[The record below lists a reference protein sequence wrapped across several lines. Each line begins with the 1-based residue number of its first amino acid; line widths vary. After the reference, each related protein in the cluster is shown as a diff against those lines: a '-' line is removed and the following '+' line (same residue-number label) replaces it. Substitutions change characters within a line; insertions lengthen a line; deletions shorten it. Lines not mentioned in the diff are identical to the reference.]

1 MGMMGFDGNDGFDVN
16 YGIHGNDGFWWEWQ
30 YTAAQVLEGMGFDT
44 LPVMLV
50 DDAVEAVDE
59 TKIAEWFRDQ
69 RLDLATGGVA
79 KRVHSNTMPMPRC
92 LAYQ

>member
-1 MGMMGFDGNDGFDVN
+1 
-16 YGIHGNDGFWWEWQ
+16 
-30 YTAAQVLEGMGFDT
+30 MGFDT
-44 LPVMLV
+44 LPAMLV